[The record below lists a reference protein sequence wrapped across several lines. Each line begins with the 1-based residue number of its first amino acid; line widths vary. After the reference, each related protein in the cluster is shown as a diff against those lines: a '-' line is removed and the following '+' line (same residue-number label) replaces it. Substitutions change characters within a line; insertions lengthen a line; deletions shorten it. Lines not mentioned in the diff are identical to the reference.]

1 MAEPVHFYFDFISP
15 FGFFASL
22 RIDDIAAKHGRTAEW
37 HSMLLG
43 VSVMK
48 VMGYPPLM
56 ETPLKGDY
64 IARDAE
70 RYARLHDIPIPRP
83 LPVPTISPI
92 QPGRAFNWLRT
103 RDKDLAKAVAK
114 DMLWAFWIDQ
124 KNISEPEVIADIA
137 EPHGVER
144 GSFIEGMQSEEA
156 KTLFKQAVDESL
168 ENKVF
173 GSPFFI
179 VDGEPFF
186 GTEKLE
192 LLDLWLERGGW

>member
-22 RIDDIAAKHGRTAEW
+22 RIEDIAAKHGRTTEW

-56 ETPLKGDY
+56 ETPMKGDY
-64 IARDAE
+64 IAIDAA
-70 RYARLHDIPIPRP
+70 RYARLHGIPVPQP

-92 QPGRAFNWLRT
+92 QPGRAFNWLRE
-103 RDKDLAKAVAK
+103 RDPVLAKAVAR
-114 DMLWAFWIDQ
+114 DMLWALWVDQ
-124 KNISEPEVIADIA
+124 KDISKPDVIADIA
-137 EPHGVER
+137 SPHGVER
-144 GSFIEGMQSEEA
+144 QAFIEGMQSKRIKEV
-156 KTLFKQAVDESL
+156 FKHAIDRSL

-173 GSPFFI
+173 GSPFVI
-179 VDGEPFF
+179 IDGEPFF
-186 GTEKLE
+186 GAEKLE
-192 LLDLWLERGGW
+192 LVDLWLERGGW